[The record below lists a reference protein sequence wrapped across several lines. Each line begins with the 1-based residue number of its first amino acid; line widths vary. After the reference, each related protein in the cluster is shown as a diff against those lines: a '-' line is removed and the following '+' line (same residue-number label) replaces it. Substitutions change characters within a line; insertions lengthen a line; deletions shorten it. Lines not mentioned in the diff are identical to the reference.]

1 MGLPSFGPEDYTAG
15 PAQDQQQW
23 KSVGS
28 GPQML
33 TPGSHRGDSYAP
45 LRVLL
50 SHLPENILEDLGSR
64 RLRGRRDYL
73 PALWEPQRGE
83 VLVCLLPHHFCE
95 ERVRTES
102 LLALEQLTLKENR
115 RTLVAFHTDKVHV
128 AFAPRCSFQLPT
140 KERSASHVY
149 ESRRTN
155 HQTGKG
161 T

>member
-1 MGLPSFGPEDYTAG
+1 MGMGLPSFGPEDYTAG

-33 TPGSHRGDSYAP
+33 APGSHRGDSYAP

-73 PALWEPQRGE
+73 PALCEPQRGE
-83 VLVCLLPHHFCE
+83 VLVCLLAHRCCE
-95 ERVRTES
+95 QPGS
-102 LLALEQLTLKENR
+102 
-115 RTLVAFHTDKVHV
+115 
-128 AFAPRCSFQLPT
+128 
-140 KERSASHVY
+140 SASCVA
-149 ESRRTN
+149 R
-155 HQTGKG
+155 
-161 T
+161 